1 MDICETFFVV
11 WNWIWLGIAWYEL
24 LSKEEGRREKN
35 HNQIISTAKNE
46 ILLSIKFS
54 FFIYQSKTYSS
65 HLEQTHEL
73 MKRQSI
79 YHKTDKVSKFHI
91 FLISSIYF
99 WYIYI
104 CTIANYWTVT
114 LNSGLPLKESIRLT
128 STLSS
133 INSWYPVWER
143 ADKIYKIH
151 LTINV
156 LETTISDVT

>member
-1 MDICETFFVV
+1 MLTIITRFEKPHNIIIAFSFKKISLQWLTTQNWRNHTSYTRSGHL
-11 WNWIWLGIAWYEL
+11 WNIFCGVKLNLTGHSMIWTI
-24 LSKEEGRREKN
+24 SKEEGRREKN

-73 MKRQSI
+73 MKR
-79 YHKTDKVSKFHI
+79 K
-91 FLISSIYF
+91 SIYF

-114 LNSGLPLKESIRLT
+114 LNSGLPLKEPIRLT

-133 INSWYPVWER
+133 INSWYPVW
-143 ADKIYKIH
+143 
-151 LTINV
+151 
-156 LETTISDVT
+156 